1 MKSSCSAR
9 GLSRSQN
16 LPEIALILFVSF
28 SPLSDTLFFRL
39 TLFFLIHPSAP
50 PLSLSLYFTLLI
62 SLQLSYSPMSAP
74 SMSFFSSHA
83 VCHQYESNALICDR
97 RCCQHLFSPKC
108 LNFLLAIV
116 SSNVQHRYSLAHALT
131 PLNCAKILFSDFIL
145 TQADLHPRESLLKQ
159 PI

>member
-16 LPEIALILFVSF
+16 LPEIALILSVSF
-28 SPLSDTLFFRL
+28 SPLSDTLPFRL

-74 SMSFFSSHA
+74 SMSFFSSRA
-83 VCHQYESNALICDR
+83 VWRQYESNALICDR
-97 RCCQHLFSPKC
+97 RSCRRLFRHHR
-108 LNFLLAIV
+108 LNFLLALV
-116 SSNVQHRYSLAHALT
+116 SSNVQHRFLLARVLT
-131 PLNCAKILFSDFIL
+131 PLNCAKI
-145 TQADLHPRESLLKQ
+145 
-159 PI
+159 